1 MTGGC
6 AELMQPRTEPG
17 LGEEACGAGVVL
29 RWRRQHAEH
38 RRLSPA
44 GAQQLGGEVRESARQ
59 ARLGLAERGVLRKAF
74 FPCAVWIDPLLRPN
88 DTLINNSCWQ
98 YRLSGADPRAPQRKP
113 SGRAPWVR
121 RLSARSGAE
130 VMW

>member
-1 MTGGC
+1 MRGRRGSSLETAARGAPRALSRRRPAARRGG
-6 AELMQPRTEPG
+6 ARKRP
-17 LGEEACGAGVVL
+17 AS
-29 RWRRQHAEH
+29 
-38 RRLSPA
+38 SP
-44 GAQQLGGEVRESARQ
+44 
-59 ARLGLAERGVLRKAF
+59 GLAERGVLRKAF

-113 SGRAPWVR
+113 LGRAPWVR